1 MSSEAPPKHPPLF
14 GVDTM
19 VLIYHF
25 EDHGE
30 LGPPASELLQATED
44 GRCRLVV
51 SVLAR
56 LEALVVPKRHGREDL
71 CRRYREV
78 FEGFPNL
85 DVVLVDDRVAEIA
98 SDLRAAHNLRTPDAI
113 HLATALYRGAD
124 AFVTQD
130 RRHYPGE
137 VRSLPVLT
145 LHRALER
152 LTEG

>member
-1 MSSEAPPKHPPLF
+1 MSPKEGRRPKPLL

-25 EDHGE
+25 EE
-30 LGPPASELLQATED
+30 NEEFGPAASELLQATED

-51 SVLAR
+51 SILGR
-56 LEALVVPKRHGREDL
+56 LEALVAPKRHGREDL

-85 DVVLVDDRVAEIA
+85 EVVLVDDRVAEIG
-98 SDLRAAHNLRTPDAI
+98 SDLRAMHSLRTPDAI
-113 HLATALYRGAD
+113 HLATALHRGAD

-130 RRHYPGE
+130 DRHFPSKVDG
-137 VRSLPVLT
+137 VPVLAI
-145 LHRALER
+145 RAALAR
-152 LTEG
+152 LSEG